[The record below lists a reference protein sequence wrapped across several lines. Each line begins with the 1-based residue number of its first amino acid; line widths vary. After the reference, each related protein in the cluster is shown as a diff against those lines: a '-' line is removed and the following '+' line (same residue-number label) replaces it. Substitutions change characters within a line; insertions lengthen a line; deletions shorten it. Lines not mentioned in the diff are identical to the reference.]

1 MRTSIWFVRHGQ
13 TLANQQRRYQSRS
26 DTPLTAYGQR
36 QICALARRLQRIPF
50 DVALVSPTERT
61 HLMASAILADRPSIA
76 HVMAPAWIETDHGDW
91 EGLTYHEV
99 LARFPHTAQQRFS
112 DVLHGKAT
120 HGESLAEV
128 ATRVAGAWSDLLQHY
143 RGGRVL
149 VVTHATPIQ
158 LALCT
163 VSGVT
168 VTRHWQWR
176 VDLGSIT
183 ALDVYASNTIV
194 RMVNEVPRIAVPKET

>member
-13 TLANQQRRYQSRS
+13 TLANQQRRYQSRC

-36 QICALARRLQRIPF
+36 QICALAQRLQRIPF

-61 HLMASAILADRPSIA
+61 RLTAGAILADRPGVMDI
-76 HVMAPAWIETDHGDW
+76 MAPAWSETDHGDW

-99 LARFPHTAQQRFS
+99 LAHHPHMVQQRFH

-128 ATRVAGAWSDLLQHY
+128 ATRVAGAWSDLLQSYH
-143 RGGRVL
+143 GGRVL

-158 LALCT
+158 LVLCI
-163 VSGVT
+163 VSGLP

-176 VDLGSIT
+176 IDLGSIT
-183 ALDVYASNTIV
+183 ALDVYASDTIV
-194 RMVNEVPRIAVPKET
+194 RMVNEVPRIAVSKET

>member
-13 TLANQQRRYQSRS
+13 TLANQQRRYQSRC
-26 DTPLTAYGQR
+26 DTPLTAYGQQ
-36 QICALARRLQRIPF
+36 QIRALARRLQRIPF

-61 HLMASAILADRPSIA
+61 RLTASAVLADRPSVA
-76 HVMAPAWIETDHGDW
+76 QVLAPVWTESDHGDW

-99 LARFPHTAQQRFS
+99 LARFPHTAQQRFR
-112 DVLHGKAT
+112 DALHGKAP

-128 ATRVAGAWSDLLQHY
+128 ATRVTEAWSDLLRHY
-143 RGGRVL
+143 RGKRVL

-158 LALCT
+158 LVLCT
-163 VSGVT
+163 VSGLP

-176 VDLGSIT
+176 IDLGSIT
-183 ALDVYASNTIV
+183 ALDVYASDAIV
-194 RMVNEVPRIAVPKET
+194 RMVNEVPRIERGSG

>member
-13 TLANQQRRYQSRS
+13 TVANQQRRYQSHS
-26 DTPLTAYGQR
+26 DTPLTAYGQS
-36 QICALARRLQRIPF
+36 QIYALARRLERIPF

-61 HLMASAILADRPSIA
+61 RLTAGAILADRPPITQNIT
-76 HVMAPAWIETDHGDW
+76 PAWIETSHGDW

-112 DVLHGKAT
+112 DALHGKAT
-120 HGESLAEV
+120 HGESLSDV
-128 ATRVAGAWSDLLQHY
+128 ATRVASAWSDLLHHY

-163 VSGVT
+163 VSGLPI
-168 VTRHWQWR
+168 TRHWQWR

-183 ALDVYASNTIV
+183 ALDVYGADTIV
-194 RMVNEVPRIAVPKET
+194 RMVNEVPRIAIPKET